1 MIGRLNLSC
10 LPFVT
15 ELIVNNCCLLVCLVF
30 ITILCV
36 VSRTQIV
43 ICRSQSL
50 QVILSWQSN
59 RIHPLFPVCFSAI
72 ECIPLLDSGLVLVDV
87 TPHDLIIQHML
98 LTLYS
103 VFWATVFL
111 FSLYDLPWAIYLANT
126 SSTVTSATQV
136 AVDVWTE

>member
-43 ICRSQSL
+43 ICHSQSL

-59 RIHPLFPVCFSAI
+59 RIHPLFPVFSSAI

-98 LTLYS
+98 LRSSSDSHRIQCSGPLSFSSPSMTCLG
-103 VFWATVFL
+103 L
-111 FSLYDLPWAIYLANT
+111 FILQIQVRLLPL
-126 SSTVTSATQV
+126 QPR
-136 AVDVWTE
+136 